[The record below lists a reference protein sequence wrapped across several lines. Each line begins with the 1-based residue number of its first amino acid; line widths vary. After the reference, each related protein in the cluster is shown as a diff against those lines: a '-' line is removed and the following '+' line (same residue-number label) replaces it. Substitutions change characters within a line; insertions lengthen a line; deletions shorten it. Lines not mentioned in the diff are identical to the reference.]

1 MVFWGSELAKA
12 VIFCVLIG
20 WAFGLVAT
28 MFSPMG
34 LGISV
39 AFGMGLVPALIGIC
53 VCAFRRKS
61 GKYGPGYIATTV
73 VGALTI
79 AGQIYVSTAV

>member
-1 MVFWGSELAKA
+1 MAKA

-20 WAFGLVAT
+20 WAFGLIAT
-28 MFSPMG
+28 TFSQMG
-34 LGISV
+34 FSISV

-61 GKYGPGYIATTV
+61 GKYGPGYIVTAV
-73 VGALTI
+73 VGALTV